1 MKNKIQENTTDN
13 VIVKTQKDISTKTR
27 CTICNYHG
35 FAVVGNNGKVIDR
48 LCGSCIKN
56 VYGKV
61 KPNQQTK
68 LLL

>member
-1 MKNKIQENTTDN
+1 MRKKTQENTTDN
-13 VIVKTQKDISTKTR
+13 VIEKIKKNIAKQTR
-27 CTICNYHG
+27 CTICNSYG

-48 LCGSCIKN
+48 LCGSCIEN